1 MKVGHWLVEAL
12 EDEDGHLTVA
22 FANDDQTKVVC
33 CEEDITNMVKKF
45 VEDELDELSV
55 DDVTVTEL
63 EVESENN

>member
-33 CEEDITNMVKKF
+33 CEEDITNNETEWSDRF
-45 VEDELDELSV
+45 TTEDKRGKAK
-55 DDVTVTEL
+55 
-63 EVESENN
+63 